1 MPTEEE
7 WCAIVACA
15 NKAKNAYGGMYDTQK
30 QHDIVMAWAKKWME
44 QREKN
49 KTHAKEYMR
58 KRREIDPDYGHYYTP
73 KRRYKKGTTNDTEE
87 N

>member
-30 QHDIVMAWAKKWME
+30 QHDIVMEWARKWME
-44 QREKN
+44 KREYNRK
-49 KTHAKEYMR
+49 KAKQYMR
-58 KRREIDPDYGHYYTP
+58 ERRKIDPDYGHYYV
-73 KRRYKKGTTNDTEE
+73 KKERRKAK
-87 N
+87 